1 MKNRGMILL
10 SCGVVLL
17 LVAASFYVGQS
28 LPADARVP
36 IHWNAAGRID
46 GYAGKWAGLMIGPIM
61 AAVTSLI
68 FLVVS
73 FAEPQQANLAKSRG
87 VVTIAWIGM
96 LGTAAVIEFAQLS
109 TLFGWPVP
117 VARLIVGGIGLF
129 FILLGNQ
136 LSKSRQ
142 MYMVG
147 IRTPWTL
154 ADPDIWVATHRLGG
168 KLMMIAGLVWLVAA
182 VCGWTGA
189 FALVPLVV
197 VLMAASLVPVFYSYI
212 LWRRIG
218 QHN

>member
-1 MKNRGMILL
+1 MKNRGLILL
-10 SCGVVLL
+10 SCGVVVL
-17 LVAASFYVGQS
+17 LVAISLYVAGQ

-36 IHWNAAGRID
+36 IHWNAAGQID
-46 GYAGKWAGLMIGPIM
+46 GYAGKWVGLMIGPIM

-96 LGTAAVIEFAQLS
+96 LGTAAIVEFSQVS
-109 TLFGWPVP
+109 TLMGWPVP
-117 VARLIVGGIGLF
+117 VATLIVGGMGLF
-129 FILLGNQ
+129 FMLLGNQ
-136 LSKSRQ
+136 LSKSRP

-182 VCGWTGA
+182 LAGWVGA
-189 FALVPLVV
+189 FAMPPLVAV
-197 VLMAASLVPVFYSYI
+197 MIASAVVPVIYSYL
-212 LWRRIG
+212 LWRRTHARG
-218 QHN
+218 